1 MSNWNGK
8 VRCFKENGFNFT
20 KNKIYDVINGTI
32 INDKGEKPYKDY
44 KYKNIDDLNEDLCLM
59 FEEIPKPKICEILG
73 VDVDEKF
80 RLLDDQENEFHKN
93 DEYYI
98 NDKGR
103 LLLNGYDLS
112 EKLADIINGYNLII
126 KLPFYQFN
134 EDEIIILKGL
144 WLNGYKYIVRDKCG
158 DGLWAYD
165 GKPTQY
171 SDFYDHSE
179 ETDYSVSLNDDFF
192 KNVTFGNML
201 DISLTLSKIDLWIH
215 MKLL

>member
-1 MSNWNGK
+1 MSDWNGK
-8 VRCFKENGFNFT
+8 VKCIKSNSNGFT
-20 KNKIYDVINGTI
+20 KGKIYKIINGYLENDNGFVYNYSD
-32 INDKGEKPYKDY
+32 INA
-44 KYKNIDDLNEDLCLM
+44 LNEDLASQ
-59 FEEIPKPKICEILG
+59 FEEVKDIPKLCEILR
-73 VDVDEKF
+73 VEVDEKF
-80 RLLDDQENEFHKN
+80 KVSGEDLTFR
-93 DEYYI
+93 I
-98 NDKGR
+98 NSYG
-103 LLLNGYDLS
+103 DLVS
-112 EKLADIINGYNLII
+112 DALVVNYPEIAVDLINGKKKII

-201 DISLTLSKIDLWIH
+201 DISLTLSKID
-215 MKLL
+215 